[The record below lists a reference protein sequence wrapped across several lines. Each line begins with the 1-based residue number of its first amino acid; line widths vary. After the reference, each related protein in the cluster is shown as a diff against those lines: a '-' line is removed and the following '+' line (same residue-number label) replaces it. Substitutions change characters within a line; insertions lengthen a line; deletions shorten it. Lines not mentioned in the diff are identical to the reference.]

1 MGKLIAC
8 VVTMFLCIAAL
19 LPTTEPVEQNV
30 PVNVETVKESPLHPQ
45 QVRLPE
51 VHTPEKTSE
60 VAGKVDAKGNIIAR
74 QFGGTANINI
84 PKGHK
89 LILVTW
95 KNDKMWYLTRPM
107 RKEEYAETYT
117 YQEDSR
123 LGILEATL
131 IIREHK

>member
-8 VVTMFLCIAAL
+8 VVTMFLCIAAF
-19 LPTTEPVEQNV
+19 
-30 PVNVETVKESPLHPQ
+30 KESLFHPQ
-45 QVRLPE
+45 QVQLPE
-51 VHTPEKTSE
+51 VNTPEKTSE

>member
-1 MGKLIAC
+1 MGKLLTC
-8 VVTMFLCIAAL
+8 VVSMFLCIVAF
-19 LPTTEPVEQNV
+19 
-30 PVNVETVKESPLHPQ
+30 KESLFHPQ
-45 QVRLPE
+45 QVQLPE
-51 VHTPEKTSE
+51 VNTPEKTSE

-74 QFGGTANINI
+74 KIGGTANINI

-123 LGILEATL
+123 WGILEATL